1 MKVKKILAL
10 ILSLTMISSILT
22 VLPVSAEPVSVSQ
35 KATISFDY
43 LGMSTGNKNADI
55 PVGTS
60 GQIEAQSIPTNL
72 AAEGVGK
79 YIWVGVKMSGISN
92 ITGDV
97 LKTAAGG
104 TNQGGMKTMTLAMS
118 YDSTY
123 LEPITTTG
131 VLFGTKVKGAFYPS
145 VTAQVEDEE
154 TGEMVSKTIYLY
166 KTTVSDLSYSNNSVE
181 TLQLTNPG
189 NVKDI
194 TQVIEMDDAQSDYF
208 TETTPRMF
216 HTNANKYTESPYVA
230 IFGFKIKSA
239 PTPGTKVLQGALGL
253 ARFTIGAGWSASEP
267 SMMWVN
273 PINDDSPSN
282 INNLKNY
289 FNIVNSAGGSDT
301 VVDLFPASASDYL
314 DSIAVSGTLTKLL
327 GSYIE
332 GNKLQPAGI
341 TVTPHKTEGGNQTA
355 IEPTNADFKDLKFY
369 VDDADK
375 TAATLSTT
383 RELTTTTKLATTDN
397 NKHVYVSYTLDG
409 KTAIADLGAITVA
422 AKSVS
427 SITNQSTGD
436 NKTTF
441 GTASAYYTGTAIKE
455 LLTGSSAEK
464 LTVVKGYN
472 NGDTE
477 EIVYSAFGT
486 NGLAFYYVDANGKL
500 QLVGDQT
507 ALVEGTNTFYVSS
520 ETDKAN
526 SDPSALS
533 AGKYATYTITA
544 VTDTMILK
552 TATPVAKDLIY
563 TEDTT
568 GTHTI
573 NFADVVI
580 GYNMTSAPDTTPTT
594 KKVSEIGSSKLIF
607 YTGTTDV
614 PANNKYTTGTTIN
627 GTEYDA
633 DTMADKYVFVV
644 PAGLADYTSVTPV
657 LVGQLKDRAISTSTG
672 DVGTGYTVTGIT
684 TDANTQYGAK
694 LGNGAKIN
702 VKYDNGDTKEIAYAD
717 FETEGITMKIVKAD
731 GTTEVVASATD
742 QTVLTPAMN
751 GGYVQFY
758 YDGTLIG
765 KSAALTVNKKT
776 VGYSSDAVANSPK
789 VEKEYDGTT
798 KLAEVD
804 EAKVAF
810 KIDENDLVD
819 NDLKGGKLDIT
830 GVTYSYNSKNV
841 ADADTIV
848 ASETT
853 PATATTAGSLAVK
866 ASTSGTAGNVTKFN
880 ENYVLKPLTANTT
893 VYTHENV
900 KITAKTLNVTSITGV
915 PSVEVGATTGLT
927 GTSTLTLKN
936 NSDTDTNS
944 NIVKG
949 DGVTLTY
956 KYEYNA
962 ADVKAVGT
970 PDVTITATGTEGSTQ
985 LGLSGTDAGN
995 YKLGTLP
1002 TTKGTVVNKK
1012 LNTITINTA
1021 PTKATYTYPDTKLDL
1036 TGIKFNL
1043 NYEGATTATTIDL
1056 AQFITDGG
1064 IITLTDAAGQS
1075 QTITADNAAGKI
1087 SLPYGETT
1095 LNIAYG
1101 GKTTTTKVT
1110 TNKKPIKLSE
1120 ITFAASKVFGQDNTA
1135 ATKTATPPTGA
1146 IEAAD
1151 ADAVQFTF
1159 DAAFADESAGNDK
1172 NVTISNVKLVKKGEG
1187 TNDPSVNYVIVND
1200 DGTPIATDA
1209 TTTIN
1214 TGVISQGTQTAP
1226 DAPTISVDPATNNI
1240 IVGGP
1245 LGENIE
1251 YSIDGG
1257 QTWQSDVTFTGLTK
1271 GQPYTVK
1278 ARVKA
1283 TADGNYAPSEPTA
1296 SEPVTTYKYHV
1307 AIYKKNAKEGSEP
1320 AYEVYTNTTS
1330 VASKAELNALLPKK
1344 ISNLKE
1350 FFTDLA
1356 ATIKVEYP
1364 YTLAAENVFY
1374 YTTSSGGGG
1383 GGGPTVTITL
1393 DKTSV
1398 SGEVGNS
1405 EKVTATIKGSTAT
1418 PKWTSSD
1425 EKVAT
1430 VDQNGNITFVGE
1442 GKATVKINV
1451 GGTVKNVAVTVTEA
1465 KATPIPTVKPTVEP
1479 TNKPTDKPSEPIIDV
1494 NYTKPYASGYEDDTF
1509 RPENKITRAELAAM
1523 IARLSYGDDLPDGAY
1538 VSSFPDVEADAWFN
1552 KYVGY
1557 LEDKDVLNGYEDG
1570 TFRPYDTVTRGEIS
1584 TVIARAQRYELITY
1598 SGIFADVTDSDWAK
1612 DYIQT
1617 LASQGII
1624 SGYEDGTFGPYSP
1637 LSRAEA
1643 VTIIN
1648 NVLAPSTPIVT
1659 FTPNDIAGHWAE
1671 ANIIL
1676 AVNERMLGGAAVPV
1690 PVPED
1695 TAPEA
1700 TEVPAEEV
1708 VPEGELD
1715 PTVKDEPAV
1724 PVNPEAGAVTDEEQK
1739 FIVK

>member
-1 MKVKKILAL
+1 MLRKKIGAFILAL
-10 ILSLTMISSILT
+10 SMIASIIVIPQSITMAADGKANVSL
-22 VLPVSAEPVSVSQ
+22 V
-35 KATISFDY
+35 Y
-43 LGMSTGNKNADI
+43 LGTGTNPTSVAQALPTEAI
-55 PVGTS
+55 PLNTEFWIGLQFSNLSQLRTLFKSSQTGDTGLNNFSWGVLYDSEYLTPSTS
-60 GQIEAQSIPTNL
+60 GTGATALFNKVKNNYPYDSENEEQYYRLTSINKEGSNGLAPDAETNEL
-72 AAEGVGK
+72 NAATTKSYTYLIDINPDG
-79 YIWVGVKMSGISN
+79 
-92 ITGDV
+92 
-97 LKTAAGG
+97 TAYSQNMNAVPKVFQDNVPPFAGG
-104 TNQGGMKTMTLAMS
+104 TVGDTPVIMAVAKFKVSKAAAGKKVLQLGLGQNIFTMGLGNEGAGEGKALAWNKSASTDVATNLKTYFEVT
-118 YDSTY
+118 DKD
-123 LEPITTTG
+123 
-131 VLFGTKVKGAFYPS
+131 GTKV
-145 VTAQVEDEE
+145 T
-154 TGEMVSKTIYLY
+154 
-166 KTTVSDLSYSNNSVE
+166 SY
-181 TLQLTNPG
+181 
-189 NVKDI
+189 
-194 TQVIEMDDAQSDYF
+194 
-208 TETTPRMF
+208 
-216 HTNANKYTESPYVA
+216 
-230 IFGFKIKSA
+230 
-239 PTPGTKVLQGALGL
+239 VL
-253 ARFTIGAGWSASEP
+253 
-267 SMMWVN
+267 
-273 PINDDSPSN
+273 
-282 INNLKNY
+282 
-289 FNIVNSAGGSDT
+289 
-301 VVDLFPASASDYL
+301 DLFPPSATDYL
-314 DSIAVSGTLTKLL
+314 DSIAVTGDLTKLL

-332 GNKLQPAGI
+332 GNKFEPAGI
-341 TVTPHKTEGGNQTA
+341 IVTPHKTEGNNQTP
-355 IEPTNADFKDLKFY
+355 IEPTNDDFKGLKFY

-375 TAATLSTT
+375 TASTLSTT
-383 RELTTTTKLATTDN
+383 RELTTTTGLATTDN
-397 NKHVYVSYTLDG
+397 NKHVYVSYTLDN

-427 SITNQSTGD
+427 SVTNQTTGD
-436 NKTTF
+436 KATTF
-441 GTASAYYTGTAIKE
+441 GTASAYYTETAIKDI
-455 LLTGSSAEK
+455 LTGSSAEK
-464 LTVVKGYN
+464 LTVVKTYN

-477 EIVYSAFGT
+477 EIVYSAFGD
-486 NGLAFYYVDANGKL
+486 NGLAFYYVDAAGKL

-507 ALVEGTNTFYVSS
+507 KLAEGENKFYVSS

-526 SDPSALS
+526 SDPTALT
-533 AGKYATYTITA
+533 AGKFATYTITA

-552 TATPVAKDLIY
+552 TATATANDLTY

-573 NFADVVI
+573 NFADVEI
-580 GYNMTSAPDTTPTT
+580 GYNMSSASTATPTT

-607 YTGTTDV
+607 YTGTTNVLND
-614 PANNKYTTGTTIN
+614 NKYTSGTTIN

-644 PAGLADYTSVTPV
+644 PAGLTEYTSVTPV
-657 LVGQLKDRAISTSTG
+657 LVGQLKNRAISTSTT
-672 DVGTGYTVTGIT
+672 DIGTGYEVTGIT
-684 TDANTQYGAK
+684 TNENTQYGAK
-694 LGNGAKIN
+694 LGNGAKIK
-702 VKYDNGDTKEIAYAD
+702 VKYDNGNTKELSYSD
-717 FETEGITMKIVKAD
+717 FATEGITMKIVKAD
-731 GTTEVVASATD
+731 GTTVVVDSATD

-751 GGYVQFY
+751 GGFVQFFY
-758 YDGTLIG
+758 NGTKIG
-765 KSAALTVNKKT
+765 TSTALTVNKKT
-776 VGYSSDAVANSPK
+776 VGYSSNANLETPS
-789 VEKEYDGTT
+789 VTKEYDGTT
-798 KLAEVD
+798 KLAEAD
-804 EAKVAF
+804 KAKVEF
-810 KIDENDLVD
+810 KINESDLVD
-819 NDLKGGKLDIT
+819 DDLKGGKLDID
-830 GVTYSYNSKNV
+830 GVTYSYNSENV
-841 ADADTIV
+841 AEANAIV
-848 ASETT
+848 ASE
-853 PATATTAGSLAVK
+853 TTAGSLAVK
-866 ASTSGTAGNVTKFN
+866 ASASGSTDAVNKFN
-880 ENYVLKPLTANTT
+880 ANYVLAPLTANTT
-893 VYTHENV
+893 VYNIAS
-900 KITAKTLNVTSITGV
+900 ITAKTLNVTTITGV

-927 GTSTLTLKN
+927 GTATLTLKN
-936 NSDTDTNS
+936 NDTTDTNS

-949 DGVTLTY
+949 DVVNLTY

-962 ADVKAVGT
+962 ADVNAVGT
-970 PDVTITATGTEGSTQ
+970 PDVAISATGTMGTTT
-985 LGLSGTDAGN
+985 LGLTGTDAGN
-995 YKLGTLP
+995 YTLGTLP

-1036 TGIKFNL
+1036 TGIKFDL
-1043 NYEGATTATTIDL
+1043 NYEGATTPTTIDL

-1064 IITLTDAAGQS
+1064 IITLTDAAGQP
-1075 QTITADNAAGKI
+1075 QTITAANATGVI

-1095 LNIAYG
+1095 LNITYG
-1101 GKTTTTKVT
+1101 GKNTTTKVT

-1120 ITFAASKVFGQDNTA
+1120 ITFAASKVYGQDDAA

-1159 DAAFADESAGNDK
+1159 DAKFADESAGENK
-1172 NVTISNVKLVKKGEG
+1172 NVTISKIALTGAAAG
-1187 TNDPSVNYVIVND
+1187 NYVIVDEN
-1200 DGTPIATDA
+1200 GAPITAE
-1209 TTTIN
+1209 TTTIA
-1214 TGVISQGTQTAP
+1214 TGTISQGEQTAP
-1226 DAPTISVDPATNNI
+1226 AKPTISVDPATNNI
-1240 IVGGP
+1240 IVEGP

-1271 GQPYTVK
+1271 VTNYTVQ

-1296 SEPVTTYKYHV
+1296 SEPVTTFKYYV
-1307 AIYKKNAKEGSEP
+1307 AVYKKNAKEGSEP
-1320 AYEVYTNTTS
+1320 AYKVYTNTTS
-1330 VASKAELNALLPKK
+1330 AASKADLNALLPKK

-1350 FFTDLA
+1350 FYTDA
-1356 ATIKVEYP
+1356 PATIKVEYP
-1364 YTLAAENVFY
+1364 YTLAAENVLY
-1374 YTTSSGGGG
+1374 YTTSGGGG
-1383 GGGPTVTITL
+1383 GGTGSSVTITL

-1398 SGEVGNS
+1398 SGEVGDS

-1451 GGTVKNVAVTVTEA
+1451 SGTVKSVAVTVTAA
-1465 KATPIPTVKPTVEP
+1465 KATPVPTVKPTVEP
-1479 TNKPTDKPSEPIIDV
+1479 TDKPSEPDTPIIDV

-1538 VSSFPDVEADAWFN
+1538 VSSFPDIEADAWFN

-1557 LEDKDVLNGYEDG
+1557 LEDKNVLNGYEDG

-1584 TVIARAQRYELITY
+1584 TVIARAQRYELIPY

-1676 AVNERMLGGAAVPV
+1676 AVNERMLGGTWSEDLNPVEIPTPEVTEPAEEEAPAPEATAAP
-1690 PVPED
+1690 
-1695 TAPEA
+1695 APEA
-1700 TEVPAEEV
+1700 TEAPAEEV

-1724 PVNPEAGAVTDEEQK
+1724 PVNPEA
-1739 FIVK
+1739 